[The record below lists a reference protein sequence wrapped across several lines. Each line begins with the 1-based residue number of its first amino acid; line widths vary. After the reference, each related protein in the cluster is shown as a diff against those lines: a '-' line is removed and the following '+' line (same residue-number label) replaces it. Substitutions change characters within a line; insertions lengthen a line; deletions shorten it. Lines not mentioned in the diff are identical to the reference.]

1 MFNFLGGP
9 FSGAINDSSGGWD
22 KVGLSWLQP
31 VLQFLDN
38 LIIPITI
45 VVAIAGAIWIIIL
58 GVKLARAETADK
70 AKEAKGAL
78 IRVAVAIVA
87 SLVLIWLLVWLA
99 SSLPSI
105 INDSNPFSGVE
116 EDAEGAFRHLLS

>member
-1 MFNFLGGP
+1 MFNLFGGP
-9 FSGAINDSSGGWD
+9 FSSAIGGDQAWD
-22 KVGLSWLQP
+22 QTGLSWLKQI
-31 VLQFLDN
+31 VTFLDN
-38 LIIPITI
+38 LIIPFTI

-87 SLVLIWLLVWLA
+87 SLVLIWLLTWFAANLNNILGQNPL
-99 SSLPSI
+99 SSV
-105 INDSNPFSGVE
+105 DS
-116 EDAEGAFRHLLS
+116 AA

>member
-1 MFNFLGGP
+1 MFNLFGGP
-9 FSGAINDSSGGWD
+9 FSNVIDNNFGDDTTLGWLKTIVEFID
-22 KVGLSWLQP
+22 
-31 VLQFLDN
+31 D
-38 LIIPITI
+38 LIVPITI

-99 SSLPSI
+99 SELPTLIGEKGAGSH
-105 INDSNPFSGVE
+105 NPFISDSG
-116 EDAEGAFRHLLS
+116 GGGSSSRT

>member
-1 MFNFLGGP
+1 MFNLFGGP
-9 FSGAINDSSGGWD
+9 FSGVINDNFGDKTTLGWL
-22 KVGLSWLQP
+22 KTIVE
-31 VLQFLDN
+31 FIDN

-45 VVAIAGAIWIIIL
+45 VVAIAGAVWIIVL

-99 SSLPSI
+99 SELPTLI
-105 INDSNPFSGVE
+105 GEKGAGDHNPFISNSGGGSSSR
-116 EDAEGAFRHLLS
+116 A

>member
-9 FSGAINDSSGGWD
+9 FASVIGGDQAWD
-22 KVGLSWLQP
+22 QKGLSWLKQ
-31 VLQFLDN
+31 VVEALDN

-45 VVAIAGAIWIIIL
+45 VVAIAGAIWVIIL

-87 SLVLIWLLVWLA
+87 SLVLIWLLTWFAANLNNILGQNPLTSV
-99 SSLPSI
+99 SS
-105 INDSNPFSGVE
+105 DKT
-116 EDAEGAFRHLLS
+116 